1 MFRGVLVDNF
11 ILFFHKS
18 LDVNLVFGKNI
29 FECEESFFSSVKG
42 NFMLLELRI
51 GCQKLKLIKSEG
63 FLDLI
68 SGGFFI

>member
-1 MFRGVLVDNF
+1 MFHGFLVNNF

-29 FECEESFFSSVKG
+29 FEGEESFFSCVEG
-42 NFMLLELRI
+42 NFMLLELGI
-51 GCQKLKLIKSEG
+51 GRQELELIKSEG